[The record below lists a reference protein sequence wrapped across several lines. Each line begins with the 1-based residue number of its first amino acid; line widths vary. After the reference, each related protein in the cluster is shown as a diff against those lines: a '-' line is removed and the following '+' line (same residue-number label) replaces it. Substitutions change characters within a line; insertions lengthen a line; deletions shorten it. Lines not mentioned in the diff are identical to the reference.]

1 MINQER
7 RKFMDLGKKLYELRK
22 NKHYSQEQ
30 LAEKLGVSRQ
40 TVSNWELN
48 QTTPD
53 LLQAKE
59 IANFY
64 QISLDELVGINKKEI
79 LTTKVSNVEKLAGI
93 ILTILKVIGVLFILY
108 FIFMIIAVF
117 CFSNIKT
124 NVTNIAQT
132 MNCTLND
139 HAYEITLENSQKIDC
154 PSCNEEMIND
164 IEKFLSSNDIDQN
177 AIEIENYFQQ
187 KGGSCQ

>member
-1 MINQER
+1 
-7 RKFMDLGKKLYELRK
+7 MDLGKKLYELRK

-64 QISLDELVGINKKEI
+64 QISLDELVGIYVNK
-79 LTTKVSNVEKLAGI
+79 VE
-93 ILTILKVIGVLFILY
+93 
-108 FIFMIIAVF
+108 
-117 CFSNIKT
+117 
-124 NVTNIAQT
+124 
-132 MNCTLND
+132 
-139 HAYEITLENSQKIDC
+139 
-154 PSCNEEMIND
+154 
-164 IEKFLSSNDIDQN
+164 
-177 AIEIENYFQQ
+177 
-187 KGGSCQ
+187 

>member
-1 MINQER
+1 
-7 RKFMDLGKKLYELRK
+7 MDLGKKLYELRK

-108 FIFMIIAVF
+108 FIFMIIAVV

-132 MNCTLND
+132 MSCTLND
-139 HAYEITLENSQKIDC
+139 HAYEITLENNQKIDC

-164 IEKFLSSNDIDQN
+164 IENFLSSNDIDQN

>member
-1 MINQER
+1 
-7 RKFMDLGKKLYELRK
+7 MDLGKKLYELRK

-108 FIFMIIAVF
+108 FIFMIIAVV

-164 IEKFLSSNDIDQN
+164 IEKFLSSNDIEQN
-177 AIEIENYFQQ
+177 IKEIENYFQQ
-187 KGGSCQ
+187 KGGICQ

>member
-1 MINQER
+1 
-7 RKFMDLGKKLYELRK
+7 MDLGKKLYELRK

-93 ILTILKVIGVLFILY
+93 IIKMVWIYCPKWFSSVLYIAMGWLCIIAFGQLLNNLTPAAFIWLLIGGILY
-108 FIFMIIAVF
+108 TVGGVIYALKLPVFNALHKNFGSHEIFHVF
-117 CFSNIKT
+117 VMAGSFCHF
-124 NVTNIAQT
+124 
-132 MNCTLND
+132 MF
-139 HAYEITLENSQKIDC
+139 
-154 PSCNEEMIND
+154 M
-164 IEKFLSSNDIDQN
+164 FLYVANMPLS
-177 AIEIENYFQQ
+177 Y
-187 KGGSCQ
+187 

>member
-1 MINQER
+1 
-7 RKFMDLGKKLYELRK
+7 MDLGKKLYELRK

-30 LAEKLGVSRQ
+30 AAEKLGVSRQ

-53 LLQAKE
+53 LMQAKE

-93 ILTILKVIGVLFILY
+93 ILTILKIMGILFVLY
-108 FIFMIIAVF
+108 FIFIIIAIISFSSIKTTV
-117 CFSNIKT
+117 SNIS
-124 NVTNIAQT
+124 QT
-132 MNCTLND
+132 IDCTLNN
-139 HAYEITLENSQKIDC
+139 HAYEITLENNKKIDC
-154 PSCNEEMIND
+154 PNCNEEMIND
-164 IEKFLSSNDIDQN
+164 IEKFLSSNDIEQN
-177 AIEIENYFQQ
+177 IKEIENYFQQ
-187 KGGSCQ
+187 KGGICQ